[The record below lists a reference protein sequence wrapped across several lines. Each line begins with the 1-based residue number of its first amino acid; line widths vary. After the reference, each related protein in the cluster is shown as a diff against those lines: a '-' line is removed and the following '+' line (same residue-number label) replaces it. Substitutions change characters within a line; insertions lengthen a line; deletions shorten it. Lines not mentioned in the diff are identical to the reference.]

1 MAKNDELLLSSPDPL
16 ALSMDNVPTPSPIKA
31 KGPKITPRKPLADVS
46 GNTTVQD
53 FYISTPPSRR
63 SSKSPTKP
71 SKHDPSTS
79 PWRIRLTVQAEQVN
93 DENTKNVRISS
104 PKKRLTEHTTT
115 ITVPLKGGDDSP
127 PAVANKGR
135 GRPRKSLDSPR
146 KRSGTPKPKPK
157 GRRKTMPERLE
168 ENDDPFSISTASP
181 PKKTRER
188 PRKSLESRPDNPPTI
203 FATSSAHSHTT
214 DEFETAVAV
223 GKPVRTRSKGRRK
236 EITPMK
242 FVLESGVD
250 HDQDSSWT
258 SGGVS
263 LAPGSRGVEDG
274 LVRPNTPYLSTQLPL
289 QSSVSN
295 KHSQDVGPATALPG
309 SPFYNESRKVP
320 HEEADSD
327 PTNEHEEYDTILESE
342 GFSMVSVSSLASA
355 SNHSSNSVEPDGGL
369 DREHTPII
377 ASSPSVPPAFGDGPV
392 QSSSRQLDEHQD
404 GTPKLARV
412 VRAGIALQG
421 VLSPRNGGPRLSSP
435 FQERD
440 SSGSKNASGQE
451 DESSQTSKSKSPKE
465 RLDHLFGG
473 FGAGTRRELRAGL
486 RLGEELAKRQRQVS
500 QQSNPSLEE
509 DEDVF
514 GQEISPRHPQ
524 LPLPLSGSQSSYN
537 LVVPKPKGK
546 DTEIVQDHLSS
557 RNQLPTPERSDS
569 EAEEDRMSWKEAT
582 PVKTEHLDDSASPSL
597 PIDDEMATEAEW
609 QREREAVSRQIE
621 MANSSQV
628 IVIDS
633 DSDDDDQEEQVW
645 HYKDSKS
652 VYSQDGDQRGASEE
666 DVSDIWRAE
675 AHSADVSRDSTPE
688 APNVLLQP
696 EAVKPRRSKLPS
708 PWRRSSQVVY
718 SDEVEPSDADLFWQP
733 EVAKKKAKK
742 SNQSNKQTIE
752 VDNQPSQMHADSSVV
767 RQQSHDQ
774 IHYQSDDS
782 TGALIASQLNTVN
795 TYDRSSAM
803 FSATL
808 SPAAIPPA
816 VDESFPSFLESDII
830 DERQTT
836 TPTLPMTPENKY
848 QDEPS
853 ETFQEDTSVLSFS
866 DVIVQQTPKQTFE
879 QSFTPIDPLLL
890 QRPNSVPQ
898 DINHQRQQKPGPRPP
913 LNLSS
918 QQSWLTY
925 LTAPLTTLF
934 TPLPPPATKSD
945 LLLSSP
951 HEPLSPH
958 HPWQPSH
965 TRALEPLYYASL
977 LYPPHIFPYNPL
989 SPSAAHLGKLVR
1001 TPLRWSRR
1009 VTKADCAVADAF
1021 MCLLGERG
1029 VVEREGGERIEKG
1042 MVVRMCVAVWEEMG
1056 LRGEV
1061 AAVEGRGERSG
1072 LRREGDRLWGIGDVR
1087 WEECATGYFE
1097 RKRAEFDGL
1106 PSWKAMGIKWP

>member
-1 MAKNDELLLSSPDPL
+1 
-16 ALSMDNVPTPSPIKA
+16 
-31 KGPKITPRKPLADVS
+31 
-46 GNTTVQD
+46 
-53 FYISTPPSRR
+53 
-63 SSKSPTKP
+63 
-71 SKHDPSTS
+71 
-79 PWRIRLTVQAEQVN
+79 
-93 DENTKNVRISS
+93 
-104 PKKRLTEHTTT
+104 
-115 ITVPLKGGDDSP
+115 
-127 PAVANKGR
+127 
-135 GRPRKSLDSPR
+135 
-146 KRSGTPKPKPK
+146 
-157 GRRKTMPERLE
+157 
-168 ENDDPFSISTASP
+168 
-181 PKKTRER
+181 
-188 PRKSLESRPDNPPTI
+188 
-203 FATSSAHSHTT
+203 
-214 DEFETAVAV
+214 
-223 GKPVRTRSKGRRK
+223 
-236 EITPMK
+236 MK

-258 SGGVS
+258 SGGVPLVS
-263 LAPGSRGVEDG
+263 AEPGSRGVEDG
-274 LVRPNTPYLSTQLPL
+274 LLRPNTPCSSTQLRKQTSEVQPRGSKI

-295 KHSQDVGPATALPG
+295 KRSQDVGPAADQSG
-309 SPFYNESRKVP
+309 SPSYSESHRVP
-320 HEEADSD
+320 QEQMNSD

-369 DREHTPII
+369 DQEHTPII
-377 ASSPSVPPAFGDGPV
+377 ASSPSAPPAFGDGPV
-392 QSSSRQLDEHQD
+392 QPSLRQLDEPQD
-404 GTPKLARV
+404 GTPKLARI
-412 VRAGIALQG
+412 VRAGIALQA

-440 SSGSKNASGQE
+440 SSRSKNASGQE
-451 DESSQTSKSKSPKE
+451 GESSQTSKSKSPKE

-500 QQSNPSLEE
+500 QQSNPSLKE

-514 GQEISPRHPQ
+514 GQAISPRHPQ

-537 LVVPKPKGK
+537 LIVPKLNEN
-546 DTEIVQDHLSS
+546 DTENVQDHLSS
-557 RNQLPTPERSDS
+557 RNQLPTPDRSDS
-569 EAEEDRMSWKEAT
+569 DAEEDRMSWKEAT
-582 PVKTEHLDDSASPSL
+582 PVKTEHLDASASPSL

-633 DSDDDDQEEQVW
+633 DSDDDDDQEEQVW

-652 VYSQDGDQRGASEE
+652 GSQDGDQRGASEE
-666 DVSDIWRAE
+666 DVSDIWQAE
-675 AHSADVSRDSTPE
+675 AHSADISRDSTPE

-696 EAVKPRRSKLPS
+696 EVVKPRRSKLPS
-708 PWRRSSQVVY
+708 PWRRSSQIVY

-733 EVAKKKAKK
+733 EVAKKRAKK
-742 SNQSNKQTIE
+742 SSQSNEQIIEVVNQSN
-752 VDNQPSQMHADSSVV
+752 QMHADFSAVQ
-767 RQQSHDQ
+767 QQSHDQ
-774 IHYQSDDS
+774 THYQSDDS
-782 TGALIASQLNTVN
+782 TGALIASQLDTVN
-795 TYDRSSAM
+795 IYDQSSAM

-808 SPAAIPPA
+808 SPAASPSA
-816 VDESFPSFLESDII
+816 ADESFPSFLESDNI
-830 DERQTT
+830 DKRQTT

-853 ETFQEDTSVLSFS
+853 ETFEEDTSVLSFRGVS
-866 DVIVQQTPKQTFE
+866 IQQTPKQTIE
-879 QSFTPIDPLLL
+879 QSYTPIDPLLL
-890 QRPNSVPQ
+890 QRPKPLPQ
-898 DINHQRQQKPGPRPP
+898 TFTRPPQQKPGPRPP

-977 LYPPHIFPYNPL
+977 LYPPNIFPYNPL
-989 SPSAAHLGKLVR
+989 SPSAAHLRKLVR

-1029 VVEREGGERIEKG
+1029 VVEGKGGERIEEG

-1061 AAVEGRGERSG
+1061 GVVEGRGERSG